1 MIERQRRIVYP
12 AARAV
17 LLLVLGFSCATV
29 ARPAL
34 GQTSTPPE
42 QEGGST
48 QWRLH
53 LSGERVDWPLST
65 ASAPLDSLDSVGRR
79 VLSHL
84 REAGYYYARLDSAT
98 VDSGTQPAVVHLY
111 GRRGPRVRI
120 GELRVPGVDLLSTE
134 AVLGLMETEVGS
146 VLRPATL
153 EADIDTIL
161 SAYEKLGRPL
171 AEARVQKTTITTDSG
186 RALRLTLRVGEGPEM
201 WLKEIEVPEDARTSP
216 GLLAQLGKLDIGQS
230 LRAFEA
236 DVFRS
241 RLQEYDIFEQVGAPE
256 LQVEADGGATL
267 HVPLEEASPGA
278 FDFVLGYL
286 PPSQTRESGQL
297 VGSGHL
303 LLKHLFGGGRT
314 ADLTL
319 DRRPGRTSIVDVAI
333 SDPYLLGL
341 PLRLEGAFR
350 GEQRDSTYGER
361 TYSVQAGYGLGN
373 GLEVTASL
381 SREVVRPGPAGRTF
395 REGRQEIPRSST
407 FFYGAGLQYR
417 TVDRFRNPRR
427 GVHVDVEYSQGRKTR
442 RLGRISPRGDT
453 TRVSDSF
460 RQERMRG
467 RLRAYIPLFQR
478 QVVAVG
484 GEGAVLFSPANIPDR
499 SDLFR
504 LGGSTSLRGYN
515 EDQFLGDVVGRALL
529 EYRLQ
534 LDLESYAFAFVDL
547 GYVSRPRLNSTRE
560 GHGWHPGYGVGVQ
573 LQTAI
578 GRISTTYALN
588 PDVETPANGRI
599 HLGLSVGL

>member
-1 MIERQRRIVYP
+1 MSERRRRTVYP
-12 AARAV
+12 GARAV
-17 LLLVLGFSCATV
+17 LLLILGVYSV
-29 ARPAL
+29 AMAQPTW
-34 GQTSTPPE
+34 GQTATAPGQAE
-42 QEGGST
+42 VST

-65 ASAPLDSLDSVGRR
+65 AQAPLDSLHAVGRR

-98 VDSGTQPAVVHLY
+98 IDRGAHPAVIHLY

-120 GELRVPGVDLLSTE
+120 GELRVQGVDLLSEE
-134 AVLGLMETEVGS
+134 AILDRMEMSVGRVLLP
-146 VLRPATL
+146 RTL
-153 EADIDTIL
+153 ETDIDTIL
-161 SAYEKLGRPL
+161 SAYEKRGHPL
-171 AEARVQKTTITTDSG
+171 AEVRVQRTTITTGSG
-186 RALRLTLRVGEGPEM
+186 PALRLTLRVDEGPEM
-201 WLKEIEVPEDARTSP
+201 WLEEIEVPEDARTSP
-216 GLLAQLGKLDIGQS
+216 ELLVQLGNLEIGQS
-230 LRAFEA
+230 LRAFDA
-236 DVFRS
+236 GSLRS
-241 RLQEYDIFEQVGAPE
+241 RLREYDLFERVGAPE
-256 LQVEADGGATL
+256 LKLGADGGATL
-267 HVPLEEASPGA
+267 RVPLEEAPPGA

-286 PPSQTRESGQL
+286 PPSQARDSGQL
-297 VGSGHL
+297 VGSGRL
-303 LLKHLFGGGRT
+303 LLKHLFGGART

-319 DRRPGRTSIVDVAI
+319 DRRPGRTSIVDVTI
-333 SDPYLLGL
+333 SDPYLLRL

-361 TYSVQAGYGLGN
+361 TYSVEAGYRLGN
-373 GLEVTASL
+373 GLEVTANL

-395 REGRQEIPRSST
+395 HEGRQEIPRSST

-417 TVDRFRNPRR
+417 TVDRSRNPRR
-427 GVHVDVEYSQGRKTR
+427 GVRIDVEYSQGQKTR
-442 RLGRISPRGDT
+442 GRRRISPQGDT

-460 RQERMRG
+460 RQERLRG
-467 RLRAYIPLFQR
+467 WVRAYIPLFRR

-484 GEGAVLFSPANIPDR
+484 ADGAALFSPTSVLDR

-529 EYRLQ
+529 EYRLH

-547 GYVSRPRLNSTRE
+547 GYVSRPALNTAPSVQ
-560 GHGWHPGYGVGVQ
+560 GWHPGYGIGLR

-599 HLGLSVGL
+599 HLGLSVEL